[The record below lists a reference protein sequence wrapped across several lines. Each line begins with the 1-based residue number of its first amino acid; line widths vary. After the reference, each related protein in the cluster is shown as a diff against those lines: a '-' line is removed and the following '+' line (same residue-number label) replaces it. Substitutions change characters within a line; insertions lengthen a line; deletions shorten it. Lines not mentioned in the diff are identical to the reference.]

1 MKFVVF
7 IFVLFLMAYSL
18 DVHAVNWSVP
28 LSIKRDPL
36 ASVEKTQELSAVVKT
51 IFYGFKTLT
60 IFVSMLLMIRVGI
73 KVKDQDYQGAL
84 LTAIGAILVG
94 ISSDLVKRILY

>member
-7 IFVLFLMAYSL
+7 IFVLFLVAYSL
-18 DVHAVNWSVP
+18 DGYAVNWSVP

-36 ASVEKTQELSAVVKT
+36 ASVEKRQELSAVVKT